1 MDAAEVPGPLRALFT
16 SRVLRGT
23 AAGLLTI
30 AFPYLALT
38 ELRTGALVLGL
49 LYAVGSLATGL
60 LSYAVSR
67 FGSRHALRPAY
78 FLSLALLPAA
88 IVLLLLPPSLPL
100 VALASA
106 LGGFSATGSLA
117 GGGVGG
123 VAMPLQTAILA
134 DLIPPGRRT
143 IWLSRFTFFASLSAG
158 AGTLLGGFLSLETIF
173 AVALALA
180 VASVLA
186 AIPVPVRTVRRGRP
200 TNRGSH
206 AVIRRFTVTGLLN
219 GFSQGL
225 LTPFLIPFFV
235 IVFGIQRP
243 EMAVYST
250 ISSGVG
256 TFAVLLAPS
265 MERRWGFVRSIVGTR
280 LAAAGLAGAMP
291 FLPFAGALGV
301 YCVLPALRV
310 AALPAQT
317 AALMG
322 RVAPEDR
329 SEGAGTNQ
337 AARVVAAGG
346 ATALGGYS
354 FEEVAIAVPFI
365 GYAVTL
371 AANAVLYIRF
381 FGWDGE
387 RIPALE
393 SEPRSPAPD

>member
-1 MDAAEVPGPLRALFT
+1 MPGPLSALFV
-16 SRVLRGT
+16 SRLLRGT
-23 AAGLLTI
+23 AAGLITI

-38 ELRTGALVLGL
+38 ELRTGALLLGL
-49 LYAVGSLATGL
+49 LYALGSVATGL
-60 LSYAVSR
+60 LSYAVSLY
-67 FGSRHALRPAY
+67 GSRRALRPAY

-88 IVLLLLPPSLPL
+88 ALLLLLPPTLPL

-123 VAMPLQTAILA
+123 VAMPLQTAILS

-143 IWLSRFTFFASLSAG
+143 LWLSRFTFFASLSAG
-158 AGTLLGGFLSLETIF
+158 AGTLLGGFLGLEAIF
-173 AVALALA
+173 LVALALA
-180 VASVLA
+180 VGSVLA
-186 AIPVPVRTVRRGRP
+186 AVPVPVRTVRRGRP
-200 TNRGSH
+200 MDRRSH
-206 AVIRRFTVTGLLN
+206 DVIRRFTLTGLLN

-235 IVFGIQRP
+235 LVYGIPRP
-243 EMAVYST
+243 EMAVYAT
-250 ISSGVG
+250 LSSVVG
-256 TFAVLLAPS
+256 TFAVLLAPAL
-265 MERRWGFVRSIVGTR
+265 EHRWGFVRAIVGTR
-280 LAAAGLAGAMP
+280 LAAAGLAGVMP
-291 FLPFAGALGV
+291 FLPFAGALAV
-301 YCVLPALRV
+301 YLVLPALRV

-337 AARVVAAGG
+337 AARVLAAGG

-354 FEEVAIAVPFI
+354 LEEVAVAVPFVA
-365 GYAVTL
+365 YAATL
-371 AANAVLYIRF
+371 AANAWLYLEF

-387 RIPALE
+387 KIPALE
-393 SEPRSPAPD
+393 AGGG